1 MLVGRSLTLCTTLI
15 SGALAHLAEIAS
27 TAFLTAATGIPCVPS
42 GALRSSRLS
51 LPSASLISCSESADT
66 FLSGTPPRAFSLAAF
81 MRSSRSY
88 CSSSVSNFSSAL
100 GAGLALGL
108 VAFFSVLGFV
118 TFPTGGIP
126 AYPAPLTT
134 PGVSVASA
142 LGGVG
147 MTDSV
152 GTGTP
157 PSVGPTTG
165 SALAWTVSL
174 GAS

>member
-27 TAFLTAATGIPCVPS
+27 TAFLTAATSIPCVPS
-42 GALRSSRLS
+42 GALRYRLS

-66 FLSGTPPRAFSLAAF
+66 FLSVVLPRAFSLAAF

-134 PGVSVASA
+134 PRVSVASA
-142 LGGVG
+142 LVGVG

-174 GAS
+174 GVS